1 MKTRTQKC
9 LAFISAFAFALTAC
23 SDEPSGV
30 QASENSETDKPLQE
44 ESTKKMCLSE
54 EYTGHYAEDGVT
66 ILCFAPDGD
75 LTFWIDPDGIIGMP
89 ESSSG
94 TASSSATDKVK

>member
-1 MKTRTQKC
+1 METRNQRS
-9 LAFISAFAFALTAC
+9 LALFSAFAFALLAC
-23 SDEPSGV
+23 SDDTSGV
-30 QASENSETDKPLQE
+30 KASISDEPEVQVKQET
-44 ESTKKMCLSE
+44 TNNMCLAKG
-54 EYTGHYAEDGVT
+54 YTGHYAEDGVT